1 MTIFRPNGAHDWAKV
16 RRCAI
21 GPSACRVGRDTRL
34 SAAMFAMHGPPTEP
48 QRSSP
53 PTDDESASS
62 SRGDSFTRR
71 KDDSHT
77 RRWPRQW
84 FGKAAPAAPGVVKP
98 HALMPDA
105 KAPSP
110 WRRLTSD
117 DTTPDSVTSLLD
129 AAALR
134 PSSWAAAAAPEAAPT
149 AAPAASRHRRTTP
162 IAAPAGPPAVAPAAA
177 EPKVSPSL
185 LSKLAD
191 LQNHHLARRERRRA
205 GPQSQARMIPGAA
218 QPLWAA
224 PVEDKPAH
232 GGSAW
237 LEDNERTAQ

>member
-1 MTIFRPNGAHDWAKV
+1 
-16 RRCAI
+16 
-21 GPSACRVGRDTRL
+21 
-34 SAAMFAMHGPPTEP
+34 MFAIYGPPTEP

-53 PTDDESASS
+53 PTDDEWASS

-77 RRWPRQW
+77 RQWPRQW
-84 FGKAAPAAPGVVKP
+84 FGKAAPTAPGVVKP
-98 HALMPDA
+98 HALIPDA
-105 KAPSP
+105 KAPSQ
-110 WRRLTSD
+110 RRVLTSD
-117 DTTPDSVTSLLD
+117 DTTPDSVTCLLD

-134 PSSWAAAAAPEAAPT
+134 PSSAAAGLSAHPLWALQLRAAAAAPEAAPT

-162 IAAPAGPPAVAPAAA
+162 IAAPAAPPAAAAA

-205 GPQSQARMIPGAA
+205 GPQSQAA
-218 QPLWAA
+218 
-224 PVEDKPAH
+224 
-232 GGSAW
+232 
-237 LEDNERTAQ
+237 